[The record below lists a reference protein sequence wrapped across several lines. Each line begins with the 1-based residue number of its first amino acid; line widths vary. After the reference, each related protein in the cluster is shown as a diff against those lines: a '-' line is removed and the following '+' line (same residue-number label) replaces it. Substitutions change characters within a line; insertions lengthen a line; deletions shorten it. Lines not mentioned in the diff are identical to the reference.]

1 MFFIGAVTPVGN
13 ESLTLLNIL
22 SESFHSSFV
31 FCMGLF
37 SANGSAAIDSRFEF
51 LVQCSAT
58 TADFKD
64 NFRVSKP
71 VVATFFSFIYF
82 FKNHFEFCFPFLEK
96 FSRCMKRFENEC
108 SGF

>member
-82 FKNHFEFCFPFLEK
+82 FLIISSFAF
-96 FSRCMKRFENEC
+96 RFWK
-108 SGF
+108 SFRDV